1 MKCAKWRHT
10 QRITV
15 SAAEKL
21 LAEQDEYITE
31 LTTNTY
37 ELTEETDKTSDE
49 VNRAAK
55 QVASSSREKERQE
68 ALAKEARAGREKG
81 DGKVDEL
88 CSWYCPSAGM
98 ESDDAQA
105 ILIC

>member
-1 MKCAKWRHT
+1 M
-10 QRITV
+10 

-31 LTTNTY
+31 LTTNNY

-68 ALAKEARAGREKG
+68 GLAREARAGREKG

-88 CSWYCPSAGM
+88 CSW
-98 ESDDAQA
+98 
-105 ILIC
+105 

>member
-1 MKCAKWRHT
+1 MT
-10 QRITV
+10 RITV
-15 SAAEKL
+15 PGAEKL

-31 LTTNTY
+31 LTTTNY
-37 ELTEETDKTSDE
+37 ELTEEMDKTGAE

-55 QVASSSREKERQE
+55 EVASSSREKERQE

-88 CSWYCPSAGM
+88 CSW
-98 ESDDAQA
+98 
-105 ILIC
+105 